1 MTLANSLAAA
11 LMTCALL
18 GAADSRTVAKTL
30 PLPSTGSVTID
41 NHNGSITVNT
51 WDRPEIEVHAVI
63 EMNSGF
69 SFSDA
74 DRRRFN
80 ETRVDIDKLGDSV
93 RIKSVYPTWS
103 SLEGSDPDIHYTINA
118 PRTARWAVRTHNS
131 RVEVHNL
138 HAALSISTH
147 NGQIDVSGLAGAL
160 DLDTHNGNVKVQFAS
175 LTAPST
181 VDTHN
186 GDVELTMPSASRFN
200 LQTSGHNGRV
210 QSDFAIT
217 TRNIGRRADNVNGA
231 VNGGGP
237 TLHLTTHNGNFR
249 LRAS

>member
-1 MTLANSLAAA
+1 MTLAHPLAAA

-18 GAADSRTVAKTL
+18 GAADSRTVDKTL
-30 PLPSTGSVTID
+30 PLPPTGSVTID

-69 SFSDA
+69 PFSDA

-80 ETRVDIDKLGDSV
+80 ETRVDIEKAGDSV
-93 RIKSVYPTWS
+93 RIKSIYPTWS
-103 SLEGSDPDIHYTINA
+103 SLEGADPDIHYTVNA
-118 PRTARWAVRTHNS
+118 PRTARWNVRTHNS
-131 RVEVHNL
+131 RVEVRNL

-147 NGQIDVSGLAGAL
+147 NGKVDVTGLAGAL
-160 DLDTHNGNVKVQFAS
+160 DLDTHNGNARIQFAS
-175 LTAPST
+175 WTASSS
-181 VDTHN
+181 VETHN
-186 GDVELTMPSASRFN
+186 RDVELTMPATSRFT
-200 LQTSGHNGRV
+200 LQSSGHNGRV
-210 QSDFAIT
+210 QSDFPIA
-217 TRNIGRRADNVNGA
+217 TRMLGKRGAHLHGA

-237 TLHLTTHNGNFR
+237 ALHLTTHNGSFH

>member
-1 MTLANSLAAA
+1 MTLAHSLAAA

-18 GAADSRTVAKTL
+18 GAADSRTVEKNL
-30 PLPSTGSVTID
+30 PLPATGSVTID

-51 WDRPEIEVHAVI
+51 WDRPEIEVRAVI

-69 SFSDA
+69 PFSDA

-93 RIKSVYPTWS
+93 RIKSNYPNWS
-103 SLEGSDPDIHYTINA
+103 SLQGSDPDIHYTINA
-118 PRTARWAVRTHNS
+118 PRTARWTVRTHNS
-131 RVEVHNL
+131 RVEVRNL

-147 NGQIDVSGLAGAL
+147 NGQIDVTGLTGSL
-160 DLDTHNGNVKVQFAS
+160 DLDTHNGNARIQFAS
-175 LTAPST
+175 LTAPSS
-181 VDTHN
+181 VETHN
-186 GDVELTMPSASRFN
+186 GDVELTMPAASRFT

-210 QSDFAIT
+210 QSDFGIS
-217 TRNIGRRADNVNGA
+217 TRTIGRRGGNVDGA

-237 TLHLTTHNGNFR
+237 SLRLTTHNGNFH
-249 LRAS
+249 LRAT